1 MKGTKIAIVGKI
13 RSGKDTAA
21 DYIIQ
26 NYGLKPFSFGSGI
39 TEVINR
45 YFPEA
50 LTEGKPRKHYQV
62 IGQAFRELNPE
73 IWVEILEKKLQDE
86 WEENPN
92 TGVIITDLRQL
103 NEYKRLKELG
113 FTIIKI
119 EAPFSARLQRI
130 EKEGDVFSWE
140 QLNHET
146 ELQAERCPYDYL
158 VVNNSSI
165 EDLYHQLKMIMRR
178 VQEEG
183 EA

>member
-26 NYGLKPFSFGSGI
+26 NYGLKPYSFGSGI

-45 YFPEA
+45 YFPDA
-50 LTEGKPRKHYQV
+50 FTEGKPRKHYQV
-62 IGQAFRELNPE
+62 IGQAFRELNAD
-73 IWVEILEKKLQDE
+73 IWVEILERKLQE
-86 WEENPN
+86 APN
-92 TGVIITDLRQL
+92 TSVIVTDLRQL

-119 EAPFSARLQRI
+119 EASETVRIQRI
-130 EKEGDVFSWE
+130 EREGDVFSRE

-146 ELQAERCPYDYL
+146 EIQADKCPYDYL

-183 EA
+183 EV